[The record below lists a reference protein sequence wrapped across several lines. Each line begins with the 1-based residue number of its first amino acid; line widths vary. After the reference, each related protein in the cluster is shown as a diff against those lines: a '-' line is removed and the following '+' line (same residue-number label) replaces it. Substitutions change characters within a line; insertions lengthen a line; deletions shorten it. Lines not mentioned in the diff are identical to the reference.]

1 MYSNK
6 YYDLCLVLLTM
17 NEWAACIDAIT
28 FIFQARTT
36 PINNEKKKRVKTK
49 REKARHIHIHTYCSH
64 NSASKFIDVYVWLMN
79 RTCEDYSN
87 YRKQIY
93 IYLVIDLLH
102 YTRPFVVI
110 GSYIRWDSILPNW
123 CTCEFVRVLFVVM
136 KIQNAKEWSDWISSV
151 NN

>member
-93 IYLVIDLLH
+93 ISSDRFTTLYKAFCCNRIIHPMRFNIAQLVH
-102 YTRPFVVI
+102 
-110 GSYIRWDSILPNW
+110 
-123 CTCEFVRVLFVVM
+123 M
-136 KIQNAKEWSDWISSV
+136 
-151 NN
+151 